1 MNSSDLNPGA
11 VRETVAKLAD
21 HHRLILQEVHKI
33 IVGQEEVVNAVL
45 IGILVGG
52 HSLITGL
59 PGMAK
64 TLLIRTVAKALGL
77 SFGRIQF
84 TPDLM
89 PADITGTE
97 IVEEE
102 QDTGRRIWTFVP
114 GPIFAQV
121 LLADEINR
129 TPPKTQSA
137 LLEAMQEAS
146 VTVRGKTY
154 SLKRPFFV
162 MATQNPIELE
172 GTYPL
177 PEAQLDR
184 FLFNIVMDYLDEDE
198 EVKVVYSTTGELPP
212 DPVAV
217 TNETDLLHF
226 QELVRRIPV
235 AESVARY
242 AIRLVRS
249 SRPGESGGGVRLDGA
264 GDAGANLDF
273 INKYVS
279 YGCSVRAAQFLVL
292 AAKAQALLDG
302 RFNVAV
308 DDIRKLAAPV
318 MRHRLL
324 TNFHAEA
331 DKVTTDHLIRQLVDA
346 VPAPKSEI

>member
-1 MNSSDLNPGA
+1 MAQPEPVLNA
-11 VRETVAKLAD
+11 SEVRDVVARLAEQRKL
-21 HHRLILQEVHKI
+21 INGEVRKI
-33 IVGQEEVVNAVL
+33 IVGQDEVVNAVL
-45 IGILVGG
+45 ISVLVGG

-64 TLLIRTVAKALGL
+64 TLLIRTLSKTLGL

-89 PADITGTE
+89 PADITGSD
-97 IVEEE
+97 IVEE
-102 QDTGRRIWTFVP
+102 DPGTGKRTWTFIP
-114 GPIFAQV
+114 GPIFSQV

-137 LLEAMQEAS
+137 LLEAMQEGS

-154 SLKRPFFV
+154 ILKRPFFV

-184 FLFNIVMDYLDEDE
+184 FLFNVTMEYLGEDE
-198 EVKVVYSTTGELPP
+198 ELKVVYNTTGERPSE
-212 DPVAV
+212 PVPV

-242 AIRLVRS
+242 VIRLVRAT
-249 SRPGESGGGVRLDGA
+249 RPSNDKLE
-264 GDAGANLDF
+264 F
-273 INKYVS
+273 IDRYVS

-302 RFNVAV
+302 RFNVSV
-308 DDIRKLAAPV
+308 EDVRRLAASV
-318 MRHRLL
+318 MRHRIL

-331 DKVTTDHLIRQLVDA
+331 DKITTDHLIRQLIDA
-346 VPAPKSEI
+346 VPAPKSDL

>member
-1 MNSSDLNPGA
+1 LAQENSVSPDLNPGA
-11 VRETVAKLAD
+11 VRDTVAKLAD
-21 HHRLILQEVHKI
+21 HRRQILQEVRKI

-45 IGILVGG
+45 IGVLVGG

-64 TLLIRTVAKALGL
+64 TLLIRTVSKALGL

-97 IVEEE
+97 IVEE
-102 QDTGRRIWTFVP
+102 DPGTGRRTWSFVK

-137 LLEAMQEAS
+137 LLEAMQEGS

-154 SLKRPFFV
+154 MLKRPFFV

-184 FLFNIVMDYLDEDE
+184 FLFNVVMDYLDENE
-198 EVKVVYSTTGELPP
+198 EIKVVYNTTGEVPP
-212 DPVAV
+212 EPVAV
-217 TNETDLLHF
+217 TNENDLLHF

-249 SRPGESGGGVRLDGA
+249 TRPGE
-264 GDAGANLDF
+264 AGANLDF

-308 DDIRKLAAPV
+308 DDIRRLAAPV
-318 MRHRLL
+318 MRHRVL

-331 DKVTTDHLIRQLVDA
+331 DKITTDQLIRQLLDA

>member
-1 MNSSDLNPGA
+1 
-11 VRETVAKLAD
+11 
-21 HHRLILQEVHKI
+21 
-33 IVGQEEVVNAVL
+33 
-45 IGILVGG
+45 
-52 HSLITGL
+52 
-59 PGMAK
+59 MAK
-64 TLLIRTVAKALGL
+64 TLLIRTISKALGL

-102 QDTGRRIWTFVP
+102 AATGRRIWTFVP

-184 FLFNIVMDYLDEDE
+184 FLFNIVMDYLSEDE
-198 EVKVVYSTTGELPP
+198 EIKVIYSTTGELPP

-235 AESVARY
+235 AESVARF
-242 AIRLVRS
+242 AIRLVRAT
-249 SRPGESGGGVRLDGA
+249 RPGE
-264 GDAGANLDF
+264 AGANLDF

-308 DDIRKLAAPV
+308 EDIRKLAAPV

-331 DKVTTDHLIRQLVDA
+331 DKITTDHLIRQLVDA